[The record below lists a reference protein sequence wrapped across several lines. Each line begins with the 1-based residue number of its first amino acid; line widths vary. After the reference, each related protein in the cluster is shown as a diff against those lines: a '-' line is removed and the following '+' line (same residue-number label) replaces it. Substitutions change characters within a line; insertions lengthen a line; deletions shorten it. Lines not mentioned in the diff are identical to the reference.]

1 MGLGATQE
9 SHCSAWI
16 KKFLVGGRLVRDF
29 PVKFGNS
36 QDNLGYFS
44 GLSEKCVIEMENMK
58 HFPPDV
64 DVTKKGFV
72 CPGCFLFDR
81 QCSQLKGK
89 IF

>member
-1 MGLGATQE
+1 M
-9 SHCSAWI
+9 
-16 KKFLVGGRLVRDF
+16 
-29 PVKFGNS
+29 
-36 QDNLGYFS
+36 GYFS

-58 HFPPDV
+58 HFYPDV